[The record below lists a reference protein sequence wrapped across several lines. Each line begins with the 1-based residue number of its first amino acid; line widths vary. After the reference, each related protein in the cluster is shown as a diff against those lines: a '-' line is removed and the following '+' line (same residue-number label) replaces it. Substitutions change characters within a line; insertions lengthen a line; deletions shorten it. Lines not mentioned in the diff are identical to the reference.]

1 MNDTVIGILQT
12 GQAPAPLKD
21 RMGDYPDMFMR
32 LLAGRGLDFRTYH
45 VEAMDFP
52 ASVHDCDGWLIT
64 GSRHG
69 AYEDHPFI
77 RPLEDF
83 IRKAYAERVPL
94 VGICF
99 GHQIIAQAL
108 GGKVE
113 KFRGGWAVG
122 PQDYDFGGETVRLN
136 AWHQDQV
143 VEKPAEAE
151 TIGSNDFCTHAA
163 LLYGDRALTVQAH
176 PEYDDRFIEGL
187 METRGKGVIPDP
199 LMAAARERLTGRNSA
214 AAVADRIADF
224 LKQGAKRRRTQQR
237 QGA

>member
-1 MNDTVIGILQT
+1 MLIGILQT
-12 GQAPAPLKD
+12 GQAPDVL
-21 RMGDYPDMFMR
+21 RTEMGDYPDMFIR
-32 LLAGRGLDFRTYH
+32 LLANRGLTFRNYH
-45 VEAMDFP
+45 VEGMDFP
-52 ASVHDCDGWLIT
+52 GDVHDCDGWLIT

-83 IRKAYAERVPL
+83 IRKAYAERVPV

-113 KFRGGWAVG
+113 KFKGGWAVG
-122 PQDYDFGGETVRLN
+122 PQDYDFAGTTVNLN

-143 VEKPAEAE
+143 VERPAIAE
-151 TIGSNDFCTHAA
+151 LAGTSAFCENAA
-163 LLYGDRALTVQAH
+163 LLYGDRAYTIQAH
-176 PEYDDRFIEGL
+176 PEYGNDFIDGL
-187 METRGKGVIPDP
+187 MRTRGKGVVPAD
-199 LMAAARERLTGRNSA
+199 LMEEARARFSDRNSS

-224 LKQGAKRRRTQQR
+224 FKQNRN
-237 QGA
+237 